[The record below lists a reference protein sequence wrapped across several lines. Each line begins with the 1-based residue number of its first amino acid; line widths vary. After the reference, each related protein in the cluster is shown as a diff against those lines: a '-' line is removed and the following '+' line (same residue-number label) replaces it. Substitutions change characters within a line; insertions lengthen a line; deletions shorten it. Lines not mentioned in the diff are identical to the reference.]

1 MYIFV
6 FQANLFFFFRLQ
18 RSNATFELQLA
29 FTSSLMWIL
38 FQPMMIEWYTLEMA
52 RKMNVVLGI
61 QSAKMHEIIVRLKLF
76 MRYLLLVDFFH
87 TFRFAKFLASANF
100 ELSKMKMLFIK
111 EIFCANFNH
120 EICIYSLAECLH

>member
-1 MYIFV
+1 
-6 FQANLFFFFRLQ
+6 
-18 RSNATFELQLA
+18 
-29 FTSSLMWIL
+29 
-38 FQPMMIEWYTLEMA
+38 MIEWYTLEMA

-100 ELSKMKMLFIK
+100 ELSKMKMLFIE